1 MNAPSPTI
9 LSSVLSEG
17 KSKRLATILWLAALT
32 AAQVTK

>member
-1 MNAPSPTI
+1 MTPSPTI

-32 AAQVTK
+32 AQVTK